1 MRISVLGMGRM
12 GRALAGRLLDGGHDV
27 TIWNRTPGRAPEL
40 VGRGA
45 TEAGSAPEA
54 AARAEIVVTILANDD
69 AVRAVTGPDGGIR
82 GALADDALY
91 VDASTV
97 SPELSSELAGAFP
110 RFVAMPILG
119 SPSQVAGGQAIYL
132 IGADDGAAAMVE
144 PLFPHLSEKRRRYD
158 RPATAAAAKVTV
170 NLLLL
175 DGVVALSE
183 SFAVG
188 RAGGLSDDQLRDL
201 LGESPMVAPGLKY
214 RFEGI
219 LTGDQETFWTAGLG
233 AKDAGLAVDVAR
245 SAGVE
250 LPVTSTVR
258 KLYEET
264 QESTGGADIA
274 LVAQRYR
281 T

>member
-12 GRALAGRLLDGGHDV
+12 GRALAGRLLDGGHEV
-27 TIWNRTPGRAPEL
+27 TIWNRTAGRAPEL
-40 VGRGA
+40 VDRGA
-45 TEAGSAPEA
+45 TEAESVA
-54 AARAEIVVTILANDD
+54 AAAAKAEIVITILANDD
-69 AVRAVTGPDGGIR
+69 AVRAVATAEDGIR
-82 GALADDALY
+82 DALPADALY

-97 SPELSSELAGAFP
+97 SPGLSAELGDAFP
-110 RFVAMPILG
+110 RFLAMPILG

-132 IGADDGAAAMVE
+132 IGGEETSAAAVE

-188 RAGGLSDDQLRDL
+188 RAGGLTDEQLRDL
-201 LGESPMVAPGLKY
+201 LVESPMVAPGLKY

-233 AKDAGLAVDVAR
+233 AKDAGLAVELAR

-250 LPVTSTVR
+250 LPVTRTVR
-258 KLYEET
+258 ELYEET
-264 QESTGGADIA
+264 DEAAGGVDIA
-274 LVAQRYR
+274 LVARRYR